1 VTSLYC
7 PFLSNH
13 CDITSDFNRFS
24 EADAIV
30 YHMRDG
36 FDKDIASQKR
46 KPNQRVVFALWESP
60 AHTPNLQS
68 YRRFFNWTMTYRW
81 KSDIIALYY
90 SRNAYIHTSS
100 EYYQLML
107 RENITKNLN
116 LKLEKFDHR
125 PSDEILS
132 KKKLGLAAAL
142 ISNCGGSSNRLKFIN
157 ELKRY
162 IPVTIYGRCGEGCP
176 ANINCRQYI
185 ADNYYFILSFE
196 NSLCSEYAS
205 KFKRGKNEILF
216 KVYF

>member
-1 VTSLYC
+1 VTSLSC

-30 YHMRDG
+30 YHMHDG
-36 FDKDIASQKR
+36 VEKDIANKKR
-46 KPNQRVVFALWESP
+46 KPNQRFVFALWESP
-60 AHTPNLQS
+60 ARLPDLQS
-68 YRRFFNWTMTYRW
+68 YRQFFNWTMTYRW
-81 KSDIIALYY
+81 KSDILTSYY
-90 SRNAYIHTSS
+90 SGNAYIHTSS

-142 ISNCGGSSNRLKFIN
+142 ISNCGGTSKRLEFIN

-162 IPVTIYGRCGEGCP
+162 IPVTIYGGCGETCP
-176 ANINCRQYI
+176 THMNCRQHI

-196 NSLCSEYAS
+196 NSLCSDYTS
-205 KFKRGKNEILF
+205 KFEGGVGGGECNSF
-216 KVYF
+216 